1 MRLGDAFIEAG
12 LITKY
17 QLKHSLAMQKETKF
31 RLGRQL
37 TELEYVSKDE
47 LGTFL
52 SEEFGVEYFDLL
64 SIKNIPSEIIDRMPF
79 DKADEYK
86 VVPFAI
92 SEEGQL
98 HIAISDPSDITIMDD
113 IAFVL
118 GENPVVFLSDEADIQ
133 ETINQYYGDKLGS
146 LANMVDEFGMEIE
159 SLEDEGGVDDDL
171 AKAADSRPVV
181 KFLNLVLKRG
191 IQDEASDLHFEPYED
206 AFRVRYRVDGV
217 LYEIESPPRQL
228 ASAIIA
234 RIKIMSHLNIAET
247 RLPQDGRIELMLEG
261 RNIDLRVSIIPTKF
275 GESAVCRILDK
286 SVVSLDLN
294 NLRLSNSEVVIF
306 QRVINKPSGIV
317 LVTGPTGSGKTTTL
331 YACLNEVNKE
341 DVKIITNEDPVEYNI
356 DGLVQVPINAEQG
369 LSFAASL
376 RAALRQDPDI
386 ILVGEIRDFETAE
399 IAIESALTGHLVF
412 STLHTN
418 DAPSS
423 VTRLADLGIKNFLI
437 SATLEAIIAQR
448 LVRTICVDCKVP
460 YTPRNED
467 LLKLNIDPATLDSK
481 VTFYQGEG
489 CDKCRNT
496 SYRGRVALY
505 EILEVDQTL
514 RELILQ
520 DASVQELQEAATT
533 AGMKS
538 LREVGV
544 QKIFDGL
551 TTIDEVIQATVTLD

>member
-37 TELEYVSKDE
+37 TELEYVSKNE
-47 LGTFL
+47 LGSFL

-64 SIKNIPSEIIDRMPF
+64 SIKNIPPEIIERMPF

-92 SEEGQL
+92 DEEGKL

-113 IAFVL
+113 ISFVL
-118 GENPVVFLSDEADIQ
+118 GETPVVFLSDETDIQ
-133 ETINQYYGDKLGS
+133 DMINKYYGDKLS
-146 LANMVDEFGMEIE
+146 NLEDMVDEFGIEIE
-159 SLEDEGGVDDDL
+159 SLEDGDGQDDDL
-171 AKAADSRPVV
+171 AKAADTRPVV
-181 KFLNLVLKRG
+181 KFLNLFLKRG
-191 IQDEASDLHFEPYED
+191 IQDEASDLHFEIYED
-206 AFRVRYRVDGV
+206 NFRVRYRVDGV
-217 LYEIESPPRQL
+217 LYELESPPRQL

-234 RIKIMSHLNIAET
+234 RIKIMAGLNIAET

-261 RNIDLRVSIIPTKF
+261 RSIDLRVSIIPTKF
-275 GESAVCRILDK
+275 GESAVLRILDK

-294 NLRLSNSEVVIF
+294 NLRLSNAEIVIF
-306 QRVINKPSGIV
+306 QRIIKKPSGIV

-331 YACLNEVNKE
+331 YACLNDVNKE

-369 LSFAASL
+369 LTFAASL
-376 RAALRQDPDI
+376 RSALRQDPDI
-386 ILVGEIRDFETAE
+386 ILIGEIRDFETAE

-467 LLKLNIDPATLDSK
+467 LLKLNIDPDTLDSK
-481 VTFYQGEG
+481 VTFFKGEG

-505 EILEVDQTL
+505 EILEIDQTI

-520 DASVQELQEAATT
+520 DASVQELQKAATT

-551 TTIDEVIQATVTLD
+551 TTIDEVIHATVTLD